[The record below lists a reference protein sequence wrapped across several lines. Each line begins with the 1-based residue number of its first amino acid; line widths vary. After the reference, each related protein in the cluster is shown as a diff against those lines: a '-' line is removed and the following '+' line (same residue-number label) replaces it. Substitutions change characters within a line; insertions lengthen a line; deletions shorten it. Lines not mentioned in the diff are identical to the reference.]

1 MFAAQ
6 AINRLP
12 EATTLCSW
20 WTRKNLAHYI
30 GVHLHSCQ
38 STGRPSI
45 YGATQFSKVVV
56 NGEEAGPSRDMCDL
70 CVCTGPPKLVE
81 MLISNISSISK
92 TSSMVGS
99 DLKVCS

>member
-12 EATTLCSW
+12 EAHYICSW

-30 GVHLHSCQ
+30 GVHLHSSQ
-38 STGRPSI
+38 STGRPTAPLSLAKWSST
-45 YGATQFSKVVV
+45 GKKQ
-56 NGEEAGPSRDMCDL
+56 AGPSRDTCDL